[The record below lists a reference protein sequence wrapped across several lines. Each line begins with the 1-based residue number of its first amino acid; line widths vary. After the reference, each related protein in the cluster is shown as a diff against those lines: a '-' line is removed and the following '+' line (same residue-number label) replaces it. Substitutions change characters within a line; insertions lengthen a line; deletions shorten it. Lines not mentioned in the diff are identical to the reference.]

1 MKNLMK
7 DLKANRSHVL
17 TIVLNLDPEADLLAD
32 LQVLVEVAVN
42 QFQEAVAVMRG
53 KANRLI

>member
-1 MKNLMK
+1 MK